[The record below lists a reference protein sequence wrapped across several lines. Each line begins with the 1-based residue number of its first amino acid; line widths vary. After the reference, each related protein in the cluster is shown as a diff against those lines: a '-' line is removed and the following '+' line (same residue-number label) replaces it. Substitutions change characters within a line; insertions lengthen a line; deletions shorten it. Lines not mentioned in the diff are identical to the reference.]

1 MFFAATALNST
12 KLNVKMM
19 IGYLRILS
27 PVSSQTGLIV
37 QIKIEPASELLKVR
51 VFLNHMLILFS

>member
-27 PVSSQTGLIV
+27 PVSGQTGLIV
-37 QIKIEPASELLKVR
+37 QIKIEPASELLKIR